1 MSFIVKGSDFQPA
14 PDGVHNAVCVDVV
27 DLGIVDSAFGKKHKL
42 KIVWE
47 IGEKM
52 DDGRP
57 FIAQKRYTVSLHE
70 KSTLA
75 KDLKN
80 WRGKPFTP
88 EELKGFDIEKVIGV
102 PCQLVI
108 VHDEKEGAVYANIQ
122 TILKAATPRL
132 EPSGKYVRV
141 KDRPATQPNTG
152 HGNGGGG
159 KTAGIDDEGGI
170 PF

>member
-1 MSFIVKGSDFQPA
+1 MSFIVKGSDFTPA
-14 PDGVHNAVCVDVV
+14 PDGVHSAVCVDVV
-27 DLGIVDSAFGKKHKL
+27 DLGIVDGTFGKKHKL

-47 IGEKM
+47 IADKM

-57 FIAQKRYTVSLHE
+57 FLTQKRYNVSLHE

-75 KDLKN
+75 KDLKS

-88 EELKGFDIEKVIGV
+88 EELKGFDLEKVLGV

-108 VHDEKEGAVYANIQ
+108 VHEDREGMVYANVQ
-122 TILKAATPRL
+122 TILKAVQPRL

-141 KDRPATQPNTG
+141 KDRPATKANTG
-152 HGNGGGG
+152 HGNGSGSPGES
-159 KTAGIDDEGGI
+159 DDGI